1 MSLLAVF
8 PFFAGDKPQTIALAH
23 HIKRLGGVK
32 KHDALLIVD
41 EGTTADGVIE
51 PFREAFASVSIE
63 KSQSV
68 QSKGKWGDG
77 TTDASGPNEMWL
89 TACMNIY
96 GHYKR
101 PWFWLES
108 DACPM
113 RSTWLDEIEAEY
125 LAGKK
130 PFMGAYVD
138 IPPHEPHMSG
148 IAVYPISVAN
158 YSLDMTIPG
167 RIAWDYAGRKD
178 TVGKG
183 KAHFTDLIQHE
194 YRVHGESPTF
204 QTQESLSIIKPRTAV
219 FHRCKDTSLIERLRE
234 RMGESRLDGREFLE
248 PEAQV
253 QTLPPPP
260 SPLSATEI
268 LLARAMD
275 RIQELEAEVKSL
287 KISKTFAASGKT
299 GSRRTPEQQAII
311 NARMAKA
318 RAGRKKLTGVK

>member
-1 MSLLAVF
+1 MLCVI
-8 PFFAGDKPQTIALAH
+8 PFFAGDRQQAIALAH
-23 HIKRLGGVK
+23 WIKDLGGVK
-32 KHDALLIVD
+32 KHDCLLIVD
-41 EGTTADGVIE
+41 EGTTVDGVIE
-51 PFREAFASVSIE
+51 PLREAFASVSVE

-77 TTDASGPNEMWL
+77 TTDASAPNEMWL

-204 QTQESLSIIKPRTAV
+204 PTQESLSIIKPRTAV

-234 RMGESRLDGREFLE
+234 RLLGH
-248 PEAQV
+248 A
-253 QTLPPPP
+253 
-260 SPLSATEI
+260 SPLTTISGRDEVSEDAGSNPAVAINPTEVM
-268 LLARAMD
+268 LARAMD
-275 RIQELEAEVKSL
+275 RIQELEEEVKSL

-299 GSRRTPEQQAII
+299 GSKRTPEQQAII